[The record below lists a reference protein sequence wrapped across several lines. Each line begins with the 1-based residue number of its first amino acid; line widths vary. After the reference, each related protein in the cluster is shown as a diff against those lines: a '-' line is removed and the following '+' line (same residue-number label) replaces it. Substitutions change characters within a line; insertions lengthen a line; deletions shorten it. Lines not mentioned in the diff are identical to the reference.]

1 MSPPHHRET
10 ALALASLLTALD
22 GGEVTFRSG
31 QELEAYRR
39 ALDAAR
45 HLIAREAAAT
55 LLAELDG
62 RPGPVSPTE
71 LEFTREGLAEIV
83 RELAVLDPDRFDFGG
98 VLFFWA
104 GMAWTEPVQLEWSGV
119 QPLVGIVVREAVLAR
134 GWHYDLEEHPGQCD
148 VRVTWAAGRTSAARA
163 ATPSLAF
170 AVAYR
175 DALRQEHRR
184 AGKRGIDTAG
194 PRRGVRD
201 SN

>member
-1 MSPPHHRET
+1 MLPPHHRET
-10 ALALASLLTALD
+10 ALALASLLTTLD

-31 QELEAYRR
+31 QELEACRQ
-39 ALDAAR
+39 ALAAAR

-62 RPGPVSPTE
+62 RPGPVSPTGP
-71 LEFTREGLAEIV
+71 EFTREGLAEVV

-104 GMAWTEPVQLEWSGV
+104 GMAWTEPEQLEWSGV

-148 VRVTWAAGRTSAARA
+148 VRVTWAAGRTSAART

-175 DALRQEHRR
+175 DALRHEHQQ
-184 AGKRGIDTAG
+184 ADKR
-194 PRRGVRD
+194 VV
-201 SN
+201 